1 MTTETKGSA
10 LKKNLLITAGT
21 ICVVLAIFGM
31 VLPVLPTTPFLLLAA
46 ICYERSSPRFYD
58 WLITNKYFGE
68 YIKNYREGRG
78 IPMRQKVI
86 TLAILWVSIGYGAFF
101 VSGSWWLSLLLL
113 SVATGVTIHLARVKT
128 FRPESVDTA
137 AIASSD

>member
-1 MTTETKGSA
+1 MITETKGSA
-10 LKKNLLITAGT
+10 LKKNLLIAAGT

-46 ICYERSSPRFYD
+46 ICYERSSPRFYE

-78 IPMRQKVI
+78 IPMRQKII

-113 SVATGVTIHLARVKT
+113 SVAIGVTIHLARVKT
-128 FRPESVDTA
+128 FVPAAVDTA
-137 AIASSD
+137 AIASGD